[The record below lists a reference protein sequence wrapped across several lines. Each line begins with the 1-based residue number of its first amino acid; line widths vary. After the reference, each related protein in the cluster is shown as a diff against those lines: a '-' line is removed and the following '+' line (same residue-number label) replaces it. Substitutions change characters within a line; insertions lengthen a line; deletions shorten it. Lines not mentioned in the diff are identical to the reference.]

1 MSSSI
6 HSLTRLSKSAL
17 AMLCLSFS
25 VSACARNPV
34 PTTASNTPQ
43 PSASPLA
50 SATPNSHSEPG
61 LAVLPAD
68 ISAEPKAAEEAEED
82 CQVAQT
88 ASRRFLPR
96 TSVPPIDRILPAT
109 ENDCGFYNW
118 GWQTFLF
125 ATQLGSN
132 RQPTFLNY
140 SSFES
145 VFDLSETELLS
156 KFSTTDSD
164 LYNARRFRVNALASA
179 SRLPL
184 LNGGFKQAGEAGAM
198 LIDQNRNAVFYS
210 IHINPNFAEFVE
222 QNQLNNLPKL
232 LQESNGGGV
241 PTDLEFP
248 PGALELKAAWKI
260 VEPGEDVSRYFTR
273 RARVPLLKNAGQQVI
288 ATGGS
293 REVNLALIGLHVV
306 GVVQDHPE
314 FIWATFEH
322 VDALG
327 RRDLAPAAKTNPL
340 SGTAQELETLL
351 QKYPLF
357 GLATP
362 VSLANQQPAQHTVE
376 ARSQKFQAATSVF
389 RVFPASLSKQAEEDQ
404 ALKTLNAHMG
414 ELFASSDPSGQDL
427 RRNYRMVGAV
437 WIDQPGSKDPNGVFK
452 ANRSFENT
460 PEHTLL
466 AGEDALSSMAME
478 SFTQQSAPNCFSCH
492 NTTRKMILPD
502 QFFPARRINVSN
514 ALTFFAQ
521 AKLLG
526 NAP

>member
-6 HSLTRLSKSAL
+6 RPLTLLPKSAL
-17 AMLCLSFS
+17 VLLCLSFS

-34 PTTASNTPQ
+34 PTTPQ
-43 PSASPLA
+43 PSVSASVSVAA
-50 SATPNSHSEPG
+50 SSPPNSHSEPG
-61 LAVLPAD
+61 QVALPAD
-68 ISAEPKAAEEAEED
+68 ISADPEAEED

-88 ASRRFLPR
+88 ASRHFLPR
-96 TSVPPIDRILPAT
+96 TSVPPVDRILPAT

-132 RQPTFLNY
+132 RQPAFLNY
-140 SSFES
+140 TPFES
-145 VFDLSETELLS
+145 VFELSESELLS

-164 LYNARRFRVNALASA
+164 LYNARRFRVSALASS

-210 IHINPNFAEFVE
+210 IHINPNFADFVAA
-222 QNQLNNLPKL
+222 NQLNDLSTL
-232 LQESNGGGV
+232 FQESGAGSV

-314 FIWATFEH
+314 FIWASFEH
-322 VDALG
+322 VDSLG
-327 RRDLAPAAKTNPL
+327 RPDLAPAAKTNPL
-340 SGTAQELETLL
+340 PGTPQTPQELETLL

-362 VSLANQQPAQHTVE
+362 LSLANQQPAQHAVE
-376 ARSQKFQAATSVF
+376 ARSQKFQASTSVF

-452 ANRSFENT
+452 ANRSFENS

-502 QFFPARRINVSN
+502 QFFPPRRVNVSN

>member
-1 MSSSI
+1 
-6 HSLTRLSKSAL
+6 
-17 AMLCLSFS
+17 
-25 VSACARNPV
+25 V
-34 PTTASNTPQ
+34 
-43 PSASPLA
+43 
-50 SATPNSHSEPG
+50 
-61 LAVLPAD
+61 VLPAD

-96 TSVPPIDRILPAT
+96 TSVPPLDRILPAT

-132 RQPTFLNY
+132 RQPAFLNY

-145 VFDLSETELLS
+145 VFDLTESDLLS

-164 LYNARRFRVNALASA
+164 LYNARRFRVNALASS

-210 IHINPNFAEFVE
+210 IHINPNFAEFVA

-232 LQESNGGGV
+232 LQESNSGGV

-314 FIWATFEH
+314 FIWASFEH
-322 VDALG
+322 VDSLG
-327 RRDLAPAAKTNPL
+327 RPDLAPAAKTNPL
-340 SGTAQELETLL
+340 PGTAQELDTLL

-362 VSLANQQPAQHTVE
+362 LSLANQQPAQHTVE

-414 ELFASSDPSGQDL
+414 ELFASSDPTGQDL
-427 RRNYRMVGAV
+427 RSNYRMVGAV

-460 PEHTLL
+460 PEHTVL

-502 QFFPARRINVSN
+502 QFFPPRRVNVSN

-526 NAP
+526 NQP

>member
-1 MSSSI
+1 MSSSF
-6 HSLTRLSKSAL
+6 LRLNALPNVAL
-17 AMLCLSFS
+17 ALLCLSFS

-34 PTTASNTPQ
+34 PPVATVTPQ
-43 PSASPLA
+43 PSASPIA
-50 SATPNSHSEPG
+50 AVTTSSHSESDPAG
-61 LAVLPAD
+61 LPAD
-68 ISAEPKAAEEAEED
+68 ISKPESEEVDD
-82 CQVAQT
+82 CQVAQ
-88 ASRRFLPR
+88 SRGRSFLPR

-125 ATQLGSN
+125 ATQPNSS
-132 RQPTFLNY
+132 RQPAFLNY
-140 SSFES
+140 TPFET

-156 KFSTTDSD
+156 KFSTTERD
-164 LYNARRFRVNALASA
+164 LYADQRFRVSALASS

-184 LNGGFKQAGEAGAM
+184 LNAGFKQAGEAGAM
-198 LIDQNRNAVFYS
+198 LIDQNRNAIFYS

-222 QNQLNNLPKL
+222 QNKLDDLPTLFQDAGK
-232 LQESNGGGV
+232 GGISS
-241 PTDLEFP
+241 DLEFP

-260 VEPGEDVSRYFTR
+260 VEPGEDVSSYFTR
-273 RARVPLLKNAGQQVI
+273 RARVPLLKSTGQQVI
-288 ATGGS
+288 ATGGT

-314 FIWATFEH
+314 FIWASFEH
-322 VDALG
+322 VDTQG
-327 RRDLAPAAKTNPL
+327 RRDLTPAAKANPL
-340 SGTAQELETLL
+340 PGTPQELETLF

-357 GLATP
+357 GLSTP
-362 VSLANQQPAQHTVE
+362 VSLANQQPAQYQVDE
-376 ARSQKFQAATSVF
+376 RSQKFQAATSVF
-389 RVFPASLSKQAEEDQ
+389 RVFPAALTAQAEEDQ

-437 WIDQPGSKDPNGVFK
+437 WIDQPGSKEPNGVFQ
-452 ANRSFENT
+452 ANRSFENS
-460 PEHTLL
+460 PEHTIL

-478 SFTQQSAPNCFSCH
+478 SFTQQTAPNCFSCH
-492 NTTRKMILPD
+492 NTTRKMILPN
-502 QFFPARRINVSN
+502 QFFPPRRINVSN

-526 NAP
+526 NEP